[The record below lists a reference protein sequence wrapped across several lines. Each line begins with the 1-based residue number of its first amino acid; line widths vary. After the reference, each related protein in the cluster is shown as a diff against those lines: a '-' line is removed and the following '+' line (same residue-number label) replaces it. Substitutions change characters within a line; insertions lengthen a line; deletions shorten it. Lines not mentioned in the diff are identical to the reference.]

1 MSFMC
6 AFQWSYELVPS
17 VNRNHHYHCEIWHR
31 YWIFDAHKV
40 FLREIVINLA
50 LAISGVFVIT
60 TILLGSLLPSI
71 ICALLLV
78 VIDVEVR
85 MGSIS
90 LLIETQCSLHSDSV

>member
-1 MSFMC
+1 
-6 AFQWSYELVPS
+6 
-17 VNRNHHYHCEIWHR
+17 
-31 YWIFDAHKV
+31 
-40 FLREIVINLA
+40 VINLA

-85 MGSIS
+85 IGSIS
-90 LLIETQCSLHSDSV
+90 LIIELTQCSLHSSEDSV